1 MIKPSNGCIWI
12 ASFDIG
18 RRNFAFSIEEI
29 NISAIKDI
37 PNKPLGQ
44 RYNKDGT
51 LQLDY
56 RKTMQILTDSGKII
70 LLEHKDL
77 TDNTKGIDDI
87 TLLINLTKYLDSFR
101 DYWIHCE
108 SFVIEQQMNFGNNR
122 NHNAIKL
129 SHHVMSYFIIQF
141 ANFKNVIEFGA
152 YNKTRV
158 LGAPKKQSKP
168 ERKKW
173 AVEKAIQI
181 LIDRGD
187 EKSLEMMRSKSKQDD
202 ISDVIVQSIAYT
214 FKRFLDN

>member
-1 MIKPSNGCIWI
+1 MTPQQDCIWI

-29 NISAIKDI
+29 NISEIQKI
-37 PNKPLGQ
+37 PSKPIEQ

-51 LQLDY
+51 LQMDY
-56 RKTMQILTDSGKII
+56 RRTIQTLTESGKII

-77 TDNTKGIDDI
+77 TDNTKGMDDV
-87 TLLINLTKYLDSFR
+87 TLLINLTKYLDSFKK
-101 DYWIHCE
+101 YWMGCE

-141 ANFKNVIEFGA
+141 ADFKNVIEFPS
-152 YNKTRV
+152 YYKTRV

-173 AVEKAIQI
+173 AVEKAIQV
-181 LIDRGD
+181 LMDRGD
-187 EKSLEMMRSKSKQDD
+187 EKTLALMKSKSKQDD
-202 ISDVIVQSIAYT
+202 VADVLVQSIAYT
-214 FKRFLDN
+214 FKRFMDK